1 MKIKTDFVTNS
12 STTVYLCYIP
22 DDLIIDLE
30 FVNKSEAF
38 KDYSHDYPDPQA
50 LLEACLYKLEGLKE
64 SNTMDSWED
73 WAAVHVVEEALRER
87 GCIIKSLDVGGGEG
101 TYYVGLT
108 EKDIETISK
117 LKKEK
122 EAPDENQVGF
132 RHE

>member
-30 FVNKSEAF
+30 FVNKSGAF

-50 LLEACLYKLEGLKE
+50 MLEAVNYKLEGFRS
-64 SNTMDSWED
+64 SNTMDTWED
-73 WAAVHVVEEALRER
+73 WAAVNIIEEALREN
-87 GCIIKSLDVGGGEG
+87 GCIIKSLDVGGSEG

-108 EKDIETISK
+108 EKDIETISN
-117 LKKEK
+117 LKAKE
-122 EAPDENQVGF
+122 EPDEDQVGF
-132 RHE
+132 RHK

>member
-30 FVNKSEAF
+30 F
-38 KDYSHDYPDPQA
+38 
-50 LLEACLYKLEGLKE
+50 LKE